1 MSVLIITDIKYSRLT
16 PGQDIITAVIAERE
30 SEDFAAL
37 LTQAKEHCRALEILE
52 SNIAEEAF
60 PDASINKGDLFLK
73 MRAPSGHGLN
83 VGDELGMDKL

>member
-52 SNIAEEAF
+52 SNIAEEAI
-60 PDASINKGDLFLK
+60 PDSGIKKGDLFLK
-73 MRAPSGHGLN
+73 MRAPSRHGLN
-83 VGDELGMDKL
+83 VGDELGMDRL

>member
-52 SNIAEEAF
+52 SNIAGEEI

-83 VGDELGMDKL
+83 VGDELALDKL

>member
-52 SNIAEEAF
+52 SNIAEEAI
-60 PDASINKGDLFLK
+60 PDVGIKKGDLFLK
-73 MRAPSGHGLN
+73 MRAPSRHGLN
-83 VGDELGMDKL
+83 VGDELGMDRL